1 MMLFTQITRCPHCE
15 TSFRVGDEQLDAAN
29 GYVRCGSCLQ
39 VFKATDYFITDE
51 AVTEQNQ
58 PTSAIDEPSDES
70 IVEKVATTPKAEQ
83 QLDDL
88 EPSEQTEPS
97 EPSAQALAFTLADDD
112 SEEDKINDKAQI
124 EDFESLSASQSE
136 EQQSVSADY
145 LADFEDEDN
154 EPSFDPDDVLLI
166 SDEGVM
172 TATEADQTD
181 ETHFPTTSEDISQ
194 EPIGKEGFAMT
205 ASLSAEP
212 TIDESIIPG
221 DLIADDQNEAMDVEK
236 SVDQPKTPKDELI
249 ADKHSEGMIE
259 DDLTTLLNDV
269 AVTTD
274 DETFSL
280 DSLFENN
287 QHDVEDDVEPLI
299 HDDMDFKEAPDELH
313 ENTELSSPSEDLLT
327 LDELNDL
334 VAHDTAD
341 ILASSTEDQDD
352 SQFEDKWALDLID
365 DDIDQNV
372 INDDPTVANVSIDS
386 EIDVKDETTTHEFDY
401 SDGSSFDGT
410 SDAELPDGNLKF
422 DQGVSLNIPT
432 THLNPLELGETKPSP
447 RTGLWTVA
455 AILLIIA
462 LVFQIAWFR
471 MGELAR
477 LEQFRPAYI
486 ALCEFARC
494 EIPNLQNVEQVKVT
508 NTVFNPHRSIPG
520 IIVVDTLITNT
531 ASHKQPYP
539 DLELEFRDLNDNIVA
554 QRIFAPKTYL
564 AGDVLADDQMPS
576 QIPIH
581 IALELVNPGLEAVTR
596 QIYVRP
602 NQ

>member
-58 PTSAIDEPSDES
+58 PTAEIDEPSDES
-70 IVEKVATTPKAEQ
+70 IVEKVAITPKAEQ
-83 QLDDL
+83 QLDDP
-88 EPSEQTEPS
+88 EPSEPS

-112 SEEDKINDKAQI
+112 SEEDKIHDKAQI
-124 EDFESLSASQSE
+124 ADFESFFASQSE

-145 LADFEDEDN
+145 LADFEDGDN
-154 EPSFDPDDVLLI
+154 EPSFDPDDMLLI
-166 SDEGVM
+166 SDEGVI

-181 ETHFPTTSEDISQ
+181 ETRFPTTSEDIS
-194 EPIGKEGFAMT
+194 EASIGKEDFAMT

-221 DLIADDQNEAMDVEK
+221 DLIADDQHEAMDVEK
-236 SVDQPKTPKDELI
+236 SVDQPKTSKDELI
-249 ADKHSEGMIE
+249 ADKHGEGMIE
-259 DDLTTLLNDV
+259 DDLTTLLDDI

-274 DETFSL
+274 DDASSL

-287 QHDVEDDVEPLI
+287 QRDVEDDIELLI
-299 HDDMDFKEAPDELH
+299 HDDMDFHETPDELN
-313 ENTELSSPSEDLLT
+313 ENTELST
-327 LDELNDL
+327 LATDDDPLKFDDLNDL
-334 VAHDTAD
+334 VAHDPAD
-341 ILASSTEDQDD
+341 ILASATEDQDD

-365 DDIDQNV
+365 DEIDQNV
-372 INDDPTVANVSIDS
+372 IHDNTTLANVSIDS
-386 EIDVKDETTTHEFDY
+386 EIDVKDETTTNEFDY
-401 SDGSSFDGT
+401 SDGT
-410 SDAELPDGNLKF
+410 SDAELLDGNLKF
-422 DQGVSLNIPT
+422 DQEISLNIPT
-432 THLNPLELGETKPSP
+432 SHLNQLELNETKPSP

-455 AILLIIA
+455 AILLIVA

-471 MGELAR
+471 MDELAR
-477 LEQFRPAYI
+477 LEQFRPTYT
-486 ALCEFARC
+486 ALCEFAHC
-494 EIPNLQNVEQVKVT
+494 EIPNLQNVEQVRVT
-508 NTVFNPHRSIPG
+508 NTVFSPHRSIPG

-554 QRIFAPKTYL
+554 QRIFAPETYL